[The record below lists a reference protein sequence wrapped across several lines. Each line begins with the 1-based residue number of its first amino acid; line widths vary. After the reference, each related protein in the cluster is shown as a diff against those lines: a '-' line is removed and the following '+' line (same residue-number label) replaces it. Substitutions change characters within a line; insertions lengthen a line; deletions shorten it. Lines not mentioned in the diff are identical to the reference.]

1 MTVRI
6 TRPTTIV
13 RTDAQGKV
21 TRATNVGAIRHPMVT
36 PTAMAKPEQA
46 ARVLQELQSA
56 LEHVADIVQSQ
67 HDTACVVFLDVAF
80 GAGVVVNIQHGLG
93 RAYQGWRIERPRG
106 DPAFNPIEQSNA
118 ATPLT
123 SFLLLKSTA
132 AGIGNVV
139 VW

>member
-56 LEHVADIVQSQ
+56 LEHVADIVQPAR
-67 HDTACVVFLDVAF
+67 HRVRCLPRRGIRRWRRREHPARIRACLP
-80 GAGVVVNIQHGLG
+80 GLAH
-93 RAYQGWRIERPRG
+93 RAAEG
-106 DPAFNPIEQSNA
+106 
-118 ATPLT
+118 
-123 SFLLLKSTA
+123 
-132 AGIGNVV
+132 
-139 VW
+139 